1 MGFIYIIRNTIN
13 TKVYVGQ
20 TKKSIQ
26 QRFRQ
31 HVYEANRGCHYVI
44 HKAMRKYGIDN
55 FYIQPIEQCD
65 DSLLNDKEIYWIK
78 FYKSNNPK
86 YGYNMTEGGS
96 RQGDPWNK
104 SRVDDITLLNA
115 FNNGLSAYNIA
126 KKYHTT
132 VSRVTSVLNK
142 FGIKYGKA
150 LQITPENIERQI
162 VDLYLKGYA
171 SSIICKYF
179 KLNKTTVLHI
189 LERYHIK
196 RRTTKETRLLGR
208 NLPKLI

>member
-1 MGFIYIIRNTIN
+1 MGYIYIIRNLVN
-13 TKVYVGQ
+13 PKVYIGQ
-20 TKKSIQ
+20 TKETIQ
-26 QRFRQ
+26 IRYKK
-31 HVYEANRGCHYVI
+31 HIYSANKGCHYAI
-44 HKAMRKYGIDN
+44 HKAMRKYGIIN
-55 FYIQPIEQCD
+55 FYVQEIEQCPNE
-65 DSLLNDKEIYWIK
+65 LLNNRETYWISY
-78 FYKSNNPK
+78 YKSNNPK

-115 FNNGLSAYNIA
+115 FNNGLSAHNIA

>member
-1 MGFIYIIRNTIN
+1 MGYIYIIRNTIN

-20 TKKSIQ
+20 TKNTIQ
-26 QRFRQ
+26 HRFRQ
-31 HVYEANRGCHYVI
+31 HIYEANRGCQYVI
-44 HKAMRKYGIDN
+44 HKAMRKYGTDN
-55 FYIQPIEQCD
+55 FYIEPIEQYD
-65 DSLLNDKEIYWIK
+65 NSLLNAKEIYWIK

-104 SRVDDITLLNA
+104 SKVTDDIILQEYK
-115 FNNGLSAYNIA
+115 NGLSAYSIA
-126 KKYHTT
+126 KKYHTE
-132 VSRVTSVLNK
+132 VPRVTSLLKK
-142 FGIKYGKA
+142 FNIKYGID
-150 LQITPENIERQI
+150 LQRIPEDIEKQI
-162 VDLYLKGYA
+162 VNLYIKGYA

-179 KLNKTTVLHI
+179 KINKTTVLHI

>member
-1 MGFIYIIRNTIN
+1 
-13 TKVYVGQ
+13 
-20 TKKSIQ
+20 
-26 QRFRQ
+26 
-31 HVYEANRGCHYVI
+31 
-44 HKAMRKYGIDN
+44 
-55 FYIQPIEQCD
+55 
-65 DSLLNDKEIYWIK
+65 
-78 FYKSNNPK
+78 
-86 YGYNMTEGGS
+86 MTEGGS

-115 FNNGLSAYNIA
+115 FNNGLSAHNIA

-150 LQITPENIERQI
+150 LQITSENIERQI